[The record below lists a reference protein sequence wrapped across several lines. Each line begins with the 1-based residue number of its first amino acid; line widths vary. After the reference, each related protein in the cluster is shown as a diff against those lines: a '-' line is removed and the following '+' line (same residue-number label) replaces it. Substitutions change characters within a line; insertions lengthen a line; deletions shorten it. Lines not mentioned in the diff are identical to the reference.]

1 LQLRAQTN
9 CKNIVG
15 CKTNKQGRCDCKKIK
30 KHAQYFV
37 FATIFVCVIAN
48 ADGIFYDYKSE

>member
-1 LQLRAQTN
+1 LQ
-9 CKNIVG
+9 
-15 CKTNKQGRCDCKKIK
+15 NKQTGSLWLQKIK

-48 ADGIFYDYKSE
+48 TDAIFYDYKSE